1 MKVSGAPGKELH
13 QPYHK
18 SREVRPHNGIMYF
31 PFNSWLGSENWESI
45 QYCQKNLL
53 GIQRNNTTLVF
64 SHIPRVYYNHPGTLS
79 FQRIDNVSH
88 IARESSEGREEIL
101 SECLSENDRGE
112 EDEDGGNGD
121 RVCVIEIL
129 ASWSPNKSFPR
140 REHCF
145 RNPNLFDCRRTA
157 RRWRRRKLGSGT
169 GR

>member
-1 MKVSGAPGKELH
+1 MRTENQSNIAKKIYLEF
-13 QPYHK
+13 
-18 SREVRPHNGIMYF
+18 REIIQLSCF
-31 PFNSWLGSENWESI
+31 PISHV
-45 QYCQKNLL
+45 C
-53 GIQRNNTTLVF
+53 TTT
-64 SHIPRVYYNHPGTLS
+64 TLS

-157 RRWRRRKLGSGT
+157 RRRRRRKLGSGT